1 MDEHLGKWRNI
12 KSQMQDLKD
21 EKAKASVILA
31 AIGADDY
38 QTVWKKTTREID
50 QVVSVLE
57 KLRREYQE
65 INY

>member
-1 MDEHLGKWRNI
+1 
-12 KSQMQDLKD
+12 MQDLKD